1 MTIREYWSQ
10 DRNIILGDFQCE
22 EFWRSP
28 NELRIPHVDFYNTRT
43 IIENMDEL
51 LIFLADR
58 KDIVIL
64 RNMPDP
70 SFLSY
75 LDSLDI
81 QIPQILTVGHQERTG
96 PISQLVTQDTV
107 LTQFLLD
114 IGNAHIEKGQRIF
127 LRPYGVTG
135 YDERLAQQIHAT
147 LDNSN
152 QLAAFLNSKFS
163 LRDLLNKT
171 GTPMPEG
178 CLCQGSKDLIR
189 VGCKYLKE
197 FKRIVLKELHNAGG
211 AGLTVIDSEIK
222 LWKLLDMWEPVNQ
235 KKILVERWHD
245 VKTSYNIQFYLCG
258 GSAVV
263 YSFSRQILDNGK
275 IRGSCFENKDHKGYK
290 ALLHKHLAAIEPLL
304 QPILDS
310 GYSGIVG
317 FDSIIDIKGEF
328 FPAIDMNCR
337 INLSTIFNE
346 ISSRYFDS
354 KVSRFFYVEIRSSK
368 KIEFSQLFAVL
379 GSLNYNPKNKEGV
392 VILNFT
398 ALNINKSKPGYNC
411 GRIFFG
417 VFSDS
422 PTRVSE
428 LCVNV
433 EERFRKG

>member
-10 DRNIILGDFQCE
+10 DKNIILGDFQCE

-28 NELRIPHVDFYNTRT
+28 DELRIPHVDFCNTHT

-51 LIFLADR
+51 LIFLADP

-75 LDSLDI
+75 LESLDI
-81 QIPQILTVGHQERTG
+81 HIPQILTVGQQERTG

-114 IGNAHIEKGQRIF
+114 IGNAHIEKGQRLF

-135 YDERLAQQIHAT
+135 YDERLAQQINAV

-171 GTPMPEG
+171 GVPMPEG
-178 CLCQGSKDLIR
+178 CLCQGSKDIIR
-189 VGCKYLKE
+189 VGCNYLKKH
-197 FKRIVLKELHNAGG
+197 KRIVLKELHNAGG
-211 AGLTVIDSEIK
+211 AGLIIIDSEIK

-235 KKILVERWHD
+235 KKILVEQWHD
-245 VKTSYNIQFYLCG
+245 VKTSYNIQFYICG
-258 GSAVV
+258 SSAVF

-275 IRGSCFENKDHKGYK
+275 IRGSCFDNKDNREYK
-290 ALLHKHLAAIEPLL
+290 VLLHKHIEAIKPLL

-317 FDSIIDIKGEF
+317 FDSIIDNNGKF
-328 FPAIDMNCR
+328 FPAIDLNCR
-337 INLSTIFNE
+337 INLSTIFYE

-354 KVSRFFYVEIRSSK
+354 KVSRFFSMEIRGCK

-379 GSLNYNPKNKEGV
+379 GSLNYNQNKKEGV

-411 GRIFFG
+411 GRVFFG

-422 PTRVSE
+422 PTKVSE
-428 LCVNV
+428 ICVKV
-433 EERFRKG
+433 EKRFRKG